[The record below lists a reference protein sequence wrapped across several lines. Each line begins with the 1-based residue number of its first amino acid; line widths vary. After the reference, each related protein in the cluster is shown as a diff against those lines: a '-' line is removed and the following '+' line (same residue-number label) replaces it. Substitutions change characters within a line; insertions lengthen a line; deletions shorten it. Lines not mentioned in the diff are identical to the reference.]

1 MIKINLLPAK
11 ASRKLE
17 VVKQELALAAVVLG
31 IIVLLCAVVW
41 VLQNSAASDL
51 RAEKSQLQHEIDSLK
66 AVVARVDEID
76 KIKQELT
83 QKLTVI
89 DSLKRQK
96 SGPVHVLD
104 ELSMATPEKVSLEG
118 LRQEGDKLSL
128 DGVAVSNEV
137 ISQFLS
143 NLERSEWF
151 DDVYLVGIQQKDV
164 EGYKLKDFEVTARI
178 TPPKTPEE
186 IEAEKAAKAK
196 AEADAAA
203 AEAKKA
209 KSKVKAKAKA
219 EGDAGGEE

>member
-17 VVKQELALAAVVLG
+17 AVKQEIALAG
-31 IIVLLCAVVW
+31 IGIGIVLVLCAVVW
-41 VLQNSAASDL
+41 VITGSQLSEL
-51 RAEKSQLQHEIDSLK
+51 RAKRSQMQHEIDSLK

-76 KIKQELT
+76 KIKQELA

-89 DSLKRQK
+89 ESLKRQK
-96 SGPVHVLD
+96 AGPVHVLD
-104 ELSMATPEKVSLEG
+104 ELSIATPEKVSLDG
-118 LRQEGDKLSL
+118 LRQESDKLEL
-128 DGVAVSNEV
+128 EGVAVSNEV

-151 DDVYLVGIQQKDV
+151 DDVYLVGIQQKDI
-164 EGYKLKDFEVTARI
+164 EGYKLKQFEVTARI
-178 TPPKTPEE
+178 SPPKTAEE

-209 KSKVKAKAKA
+209 GKKAKKAKA
-219 EGDAGGEE
+219 EEGEK